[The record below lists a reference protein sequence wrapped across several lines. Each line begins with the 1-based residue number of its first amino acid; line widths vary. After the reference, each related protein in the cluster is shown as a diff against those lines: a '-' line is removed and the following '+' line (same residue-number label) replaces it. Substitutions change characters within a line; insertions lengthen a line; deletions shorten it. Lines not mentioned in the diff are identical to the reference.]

1 MSDDYFSRLDSYSPI
16 RPTPDYGS
24 GASYLASPSDYE
36 GVPSEKS
43 VGVLSLEGMLGAKIQ
58 RTEDRIEA
66 VIEAIDKRRLI
77 KEENLYGIER
87 DICTCQNLIF
97 EMGYKVYRRDR
108 DWIGLETRKI
118 DLERDRR
125 MELAAYF
132 RDILFLGKE
141 LRDTVEY
148 RRSIKDKAKLL
159 GGKT

>member
-1 MSDDYFSRLDSYSPI
+1 MVSP
-16 RPTPDYGS
+16 YGS
-24 GASYLASPSDYE
+24 GASYLASPSVYE

-43 VGVLSLEGMLGAKIQ
+43 VGFLSLEGMLGAKIQ
-58 RTEDRIEA
+58 RREDRIEA

-87 DICTCQNLIF
+87 DLCACQNLIF

-148 RRSIKDKAKLL
+148 RRSIEEKAKLL

>member
-1 MSDDYFSRLDSYSPI
+1 M
-16 RPTPDYGS
+16 
-24 GASYLASPSDYE
+24 ASPSVYE
-36 GVPSEKS
+36 GVPSEKN
-43 VGVLSLEGMLGAKIQ
+43 VGVPSLEGMLGAKIQ

-87 DICTCQNLIF
+87 DLCACQNLIF

-148 RRSIKDKAKLL
+148 RRSIEDKAKLL

>member
-1 MSDDYFSRLDSYSPI
+1 MVSPYGSGASYLVSP
-16 RPTPDYGS
+16 YGS
-24 GASYLASPSDYE
+24 GASYLASPSVYE
-36 GVPSEKS
+36 GVPSEKN
-43 VGVLSLEGMLGAKIQ
+43 VGFLSLEGMLGAKIQ

-87 DICTCQNLIF
+87 DLCTCQNLIF

-148 RRSIKDKAKLL
+148 RRSIEDKAKLL